1 LIFEEKGVKR
11 KNARTGQSER
21 WSYKLVGS
29 TQKGGMCLTCK
40 SIDA

>member
-1 LIFEEKGVKR
+1 MKKVLEKKR
-11 KNARTGQSER
+11 SNRAIRALVL
-21 WSYKLVGS
+21 KLVGS

>member
-1 LIFEEKGVKR
+1 MLEE
-11 KNARTGQSER
+11 KNARTGQFER
-21 WSYKLVGS
+21 LSYKLLGF